1 MHVRDARLSVIGH
14 RRAQLRP
21 GGPDNHVAA
30 QGVGQLRCQ
39 AHAGALA
46 CQGAFNSFINKN
58 WLASRPD
65 APCTLASW
73 APHNSSRAA
82 ATTSSEWGASVASVG
97 ERAGVL
103 EAATCGIATLEGVVA
118 QRRRRVRRRSFK
130 SQKTQW
136 RSFKKLNF
144 TLFCLASWCQHV
156 SPTLRDLV
164 YVIAPSM
171 VLAGRK
177 RRVIHVFELPTPNK
191 HLLAHKP
198 RFSLS
203 TMQTRDLRRILADMT
218 CGSLSWFQP
227 GLNGCE
233 FINAD

>member
-46 CQGAFNSFINKN
+46 CQGAFINKY
-58 WLASRPD
+58 WLASRSD

-118 QRRRRVRRRSFK
+118 QRRRRVRRPRAAVLQITK
-130 SQKTQW
+130 NTVAVLQKVELHALLLGQLVPARFADLERPRVRHSTINGAGW
-136 RSFKKLNF
+136 KEAASDS
-144 TLFCLASWCQHV
+144 CL
-156 SPTLRDLV
+156 R
-164 YVIAPSM
+164 AP
-171 VLAGRK
+171 
-177 RRVIHVFELPTPNK
+177 HP
-191 HLLAHKP
+191 
-198 RFSLS
+198 
-203 TMQTRDLRRILADMT
+203 
-218 CGSLSWFQP
+218 
-227 GLNGCE
+227 
-233 FINAD
+233 